1 MVKETKI
8 HNHKA
13 GGILVQSRDSDVI
26 KIANCKIV
34 FNDIV
39 GVHLVGEDSSPN
51 LEKYFIW

>member
-1 MVKETKI
+1 VKETKI

-13 GGILVQSRDSDVI
+13 GGVLIQAKEHNII

-51 LEKYFIW
+51 LEK